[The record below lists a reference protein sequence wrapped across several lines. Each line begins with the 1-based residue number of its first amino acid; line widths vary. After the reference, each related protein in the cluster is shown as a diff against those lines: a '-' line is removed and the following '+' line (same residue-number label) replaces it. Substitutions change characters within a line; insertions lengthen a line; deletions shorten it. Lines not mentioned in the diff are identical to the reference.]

1 MIEDT
6 VTPPEASRGKKPRAR
21 RAGSAAQTATTVTPS
36 PEPVTAQPRSL
47 SGKKTFVLDTN
58 VLLHS
63 ALALESFVDNHVVLP
78 MAVLEELDNFKTQ
91 STELGRNSRQV
102 IRRLDKLRTQGSL
115 ARGVPVAEGG
125 TLRVLVTPP
134 GVDKAGLEDETPDN
148 AIIRLAYALLQAGER
163 VIFVT
168 KDINARVKADAL
180 GIESEDFEREKVNFD
195 ELFTGYAE
203 AVVPRELI
211 DRIYSGEA
219 LETAKL
225 QGYPNMF
232 FELVAAEDDSVRA
245 LARVRPDG
253 KVVEIDR
260 RIDTVFGI
268 QARNREQ
275 RMTLELLMDPRVSIV
290 TLVGQAGTGKTLL
303 ALAAG
308 LHLVLHE
315 HTYDRILVSRPIVP
329 LGKDIGYLPGPKEEK
344 LSHWMEPIFDNL
356 AYMLRQP
363 LNAVP
368 APIQKK
374 GHKVSPQDRIQ
385 QLMYDDIL
393 ELEALTYIRGRS
405 ISRQYMIIDEAQNLT
420 PHEVKTVVSRAGD
433 GTKVILTG
441 DAYQIDN
448 PYLDASSNG
457 LTYAAE
463 RLKEL
468 AMHGH
473 VTLKTSERSDLA
485 AAAAKYL

>member
-1 MIEDT
+1 
-6 VTPPEASRGKKPRAR
+6 
-21 RAGSAAQTATTVTPS
+21 
-36 PEPVTAQPRSL
+36 
-47 SGKKTFVLDTN
+47 
-58 VLLHS
+58 
-63 ALALESFVDNHVVLP
+63 
-78 MAVLEELDNFKTQ
+78 
-91 STELGRNSRQV
+91 
-102 IRRLDKLRTQGSL
+102 
-115 ARGVPVAEGG
+115 
-125 TLRVLVTPP
+125 
-134 GVDKAGLEDETPDN
+134 
-148 AIIRLAYALLQAGER
+148 
-163 VIFVT
+163 
-168 KDINARVKADAL
+168 
-180 GIESEDFEREKVNFD
+180 
-195 ELFTGYAE
+195 
-203 AVVPRELI
+203 
-211 DRIYSGEA
+211 
-219 LETAKL
+219 
-225 QGYPNMF
+225 
-232 FELVAAEDDSVRA
+232 
-245 LARVRPDG
+245 
-253 KVVEIDR
+253 VEIDR
-260 RIDTVFGI
+260 RIDSVFNI

-275 RMTLELLMDPRVSIV
+275 RMALELLMDPRVSIV

-385 QLMYDDIL
+385 QLMNDDIL

-473 VTLKTSERSDLA
+473 VTLRTSERSDLA
-485 AAAAKYL
+485 AAAARYL